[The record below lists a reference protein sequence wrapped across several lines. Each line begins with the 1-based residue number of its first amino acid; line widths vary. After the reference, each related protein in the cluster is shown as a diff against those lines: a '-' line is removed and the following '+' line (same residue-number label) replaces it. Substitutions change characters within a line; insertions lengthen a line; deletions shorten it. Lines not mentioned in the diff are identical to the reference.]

1 MRLLLLFVIGYMDCQ
16 TSFLGIIRKFMLT
29 VSFLTLNSLSVCC
42 FTLTCSL
49 SCVVN
54 NFFFFDLVKSV
65 LPYVLLCLTLPFAT
79 SVVCSSLASYDV
91 TDRVKRKNHLEK
103 LMLSFL
109 LLPCSSSLI
118 YMLTG
123 LTREEKAGITSPLNA

>member
-1 MRLLLLFVIGYMDCQ
+1 MSLLLLFVIGYMDFQ
-16 TSFLGIIRKFMLT
+16 TSFLGIIMKFMPT
-29 VSFLTLNSLSVCC
+29 VLFLTLNSLSVCC

-54 NFFFFDLVKSV
+54 NLFFFDLVKSV
-65 LPYVLLCLTLPFAT
+65 LSYVFLCLTLPFAT

-91 TDRVKRKNHLEK
+91 TDRVKRKNHLEE

-109 LLPCSSSLI
+109 LLPCPSSLI

-123 LTREEKAGITSPLNA
+123 LTREEKAGITSTLNA

>member
-1 MRLLLLFVIGYMDCQ
+1 MSLLLLFVIGYMGFQ
-16 TSFLGIIRKFMLT
+16 TSFLVIIKKFMLT
-29 VSFLTLNSLSVCC
+29 VLFLTLNSLSVCC

-49 SCVVN
+49 SCVVH

-65 LPYVLLCLTLPFAT
+65 LSYVFLCLTLPFAT
-79 SVVCSSLASYDV
+79 SVVCSSLASYDA
-91 TDRVKRKNHLEK
+91 TDRVKRKNHLEN

>member
-1 MRLLLLFVIGYMDCQ
+1 
-16 TSFLGIIRKFMLT
+16 MLT
-29 VSFLTLNSLSVCC
+29 VLFLTLHSLSVCC

-54 NFFFFDLVKSV
+54 NLFFFDLVKSV
-65 LPYVLLCLTLPFAT
+65 LSYVFLCLTLPFAT

-109 LLPCSSSLI
+109 LLPCPSSLI